1 MEKRE
6 PSNTA
11 DGNVN
16 WYNHYGKTVWR
27 FLRKLKVELL
37 YNTAIPLLSINPD
50 KTLIQKD
57 SCILMFIEALV
68 TVPKT

>member
-6 PSNTA
+6 PYNTV

-37 YNTAIPLLSINPD
+37 YNTAIPLLSIYPD

-57 SCILMFIEALV
+57 SCTLMFIEALV